1 MSDKAS
7 QAGTLTVVL
16 DEQERSELSQ
26 LLDHALRET
35 RVEVHHTHT
44 PDFRDQVQRREEV
57 LRRLIEKLGH
67 AGT

>member
-7 QAGTLTVVL
+7 QGGVWTVVL
-16 DEQERSELSQ
+16 DEEERSELSQ

-57 LRRLIEKLGH
+57 LRRLLEKLRH
-67 AGT
+67 AEA

>member
-7 QAGTLTVVL
+7 QAGTWTVVL

-44 PDFRDQVQRREEV
+44 PDFRDHVQRREEL
-57 LRRLIEKLGH
+57 LRRLIEKLRN
-67 AGT
+67 AGA

>member
-7 QAGTLTVVL
+7 QAGTWTVVL

-26 LLDHALRET
+26 LVDHAMREA

-44 PDFRDQVQRREEV
+44 PDFRDQVQRREEL
-57 LRRLIEKLGH
+57 LRRLIEKLRN
-67 AGT
+67 AGA